1 MKYTGL
7 LKKSLVVALF
17 AGLAQAVSAA
27 GPDAAQLE
35 RGKTLFT
42 SAAVPACAICHTMA
56 DAGASGSI
64 GPDMDELKPDAQR
77 VKKALR
83 EGMGAMPS
91 FATTLTEEDMN
102 AVAAY
107 VVHASGAAK

>member
-1 MKYTGL
+1 MKYAGL
-7 LKKSLVVALF
+7 LKKSLVAALF
-17 AGLAQAVSAA
+17 AGLAQAASAA

-56 DAGASGSI
+56 DAGASGTI
-64 GPDMDELKPDAQR
+64 GPDLDELKPDMAR
-77 VKKALR
+77 VKKAVR
-83 EGMGAMPS
+83 EGIGAMPP
-91 FATTLTEEDMN
+91 FASMSEDDMN

-107 VVHASGAAK
+107 VVHATGAAK